1 MGLIGGDVAVID
13 AELDE
18 ALTGLLALL
27 AGGRPGDRDHHHR
40 SRRRPG
46 RD

>member
-1 MGLIGGDVAVID
+1 MGLIDGDVAVID

-27 AGGRPGDRDHHHR
+27 AAGRPGDRHHHHR
-40 SRRRPG
+40 RRRRSG